1 MHHACDWCLLPSQVL
16 CCPAAALQAAGDEV
30 SITSVMAAASAA
42 TREAAAAVAWAWLR
56 GYELAVAAQQE
67 WPGPGPRE
75 GDSDLETHL
84 LVQELMAHGVSE
96 VRQRR
101 RGLQGNISTLRSGTW
116 YTAWQR
122 SGRCCCVV
130 LVRTATGASA
140 TAWPRVQHGQCA
152 LLGVVSAHAGA
163 SEAWPV
169 AIVSRWRC

>member
-56 GYELAVAAQQE
+56 GYELAVAAKQE

-101 RGLQGNISTLRSGTW
+101 RGLQGKMASQPKHSAMWHLVHCQ
-116 YTAWQR
+116 AVQR
-122 SGRCCCVV
+122 SLLLCSACLDSSRGLSNSV
-130 LVRTATGASA
+130 ATGATWA
-140 TAWPRVQHGQCA
+140 VCA
-152 LLGVVSAHAGA
+152 AG
-163 SEAWPV
+163 
-169 AIVSRWRC
+169 R